1 MSILSGCHRIYIP
14 RRWHYSVVLSQSA
27 GGPIIEGR
35 PETFFVYQDHHL
47 SKTFGEAG
55 VDIQQINNVGALV
68 SVVLVESPVSGGP
81 VTTFTVLVPSVGVTE
96 DSPQSFRT
104 KSVTTVQAATLVA
117 RQVFP
122 ALQTYKVEHL
132 GKETAA
138 NVMVRGLNS
147 IQEVCHQPGSC
158 QRGNQ
163 ANRYSGTYNA
173 AALPR
178 IKTRICAR
186 PAPSAIRIPISG
198 VRCMTE

>member
-1 MSILSGCHRIYIP
+1 MSIQLDATEYTFQGDGITASFYP
-14 RRWHYSVVLSQSA
+14 RGA

-47 SKTFGEAG
+47 SKTFGQAS

-68 SVVLVESPVSGGP
+68 SVVLVESPIAGGP

-96 DSPQSFRT
+96 ESPQSFKT

-132 GKETAA
+132 DGTAS
-138 NVMVRGLNS
+138 V
-147 IQEVCHQPGSC
+147 H
-158 QRGNQ
+158 
-163 ANRYSGTYNA
+163 
-173 AALPR
+173 ALPLV
-178 IKTRICAR
+178 A
-186 PAPSAIRIPISG
+186 ADS
-198 VRCMTE
+198 

>member
-1 MSILSGCHRIYIP
+1 MSIQLNATEYTFQGDGITASFYP
-14 RRWHYSVVLSQSA
+14 RGA

-47 SKTFGEAG
+47 SKTFGQAS

-68 SVVLVESPVSGGP
+68 SVVLVESPIAGGP

-96 DSPQSFRT
+96 ESPQSFKT

-132 GKETAA
+132 DGTAS
-138 NVMVRGLNS
+138 V
-147 IQEVCHQPGSC
+147 H
-158 QRGNQ
+158 
-163 ANRYSGTYNA
+163 
-173 AALPR
+173 ALPLV
-178 IKTRICAR
+178 A
-186 PAPSAIRIPISG
+186 ADS
-198 VRCMTE
+198 

>member
-1 MSILSGCHRIYIP
+1 MSIQLDATEYTFQGDGITASFYP
-14 RRWHYSVVLSQSA
+14 RGA

-47 SKTFGEAG
+47 SKTFGQAS

-68 SVVLVESPVSGGP
+68 SVVLVESPIAGGP

-96 DSPQSFRT
+96 ESPQSFRT

-132 GKETAA
+132 DGTAS
-138 NVMVRGLNS
+138 V
-147 IQEVCHQPGSC
+147 H
-158 QRGNQ
+158 
-163 ANRYSGTYNA
+163 
-173 AALPR
+173 ALPLV
-178 IKTRICAR
+178 A
-186 PAPSAIRIPISG
+186 ADS
-198 VRCMTE
+198 